1 MFENLIGNDNAKNLL
16 KRDLNSGVFHAYLFL
31 GEEGLGKFQF
41 AKEFASNVIDVKLP
55 HPDVKIIEG
64 ATILKSAIENL
75 VEDAFLKPM
84 YKDTKIYIIRDF
96 HKVTTEGQNALL
108 KTLEEPMAHVKL
120 ILTSSNEEGILPTI
134 LSRAKIVKFYHVPD
148 EVLKDYFIKEG
159 YEPSKVEEAVKFSV
173 GSVGK
178 AFEILNN
185 ENFFDLKN
193 QVEGGLMR
201 VFRDKGFE
209 PYIMYKLIDEKQE
222 NMDLVLEITS
232 YWLRDMV
239 LQRELKGE
247 DINISTDKLLKSYR
261 MLIDVRSNLDRN
273 VNLRTAVMPLLL
285 YIGGEND

>member
-16 KRDLNSGVFHAYLFL
+16 KRDLYSGVFHAYLFS

-41 AKEFASNVIDVKLP
+41 AKEFAANVIDVKLP
-55 HPDVKIIEG
+55 HPDIKIIEG
-64 ATILKSAIENL
+64 ATIKKSAIEDL

-134 LSRAKIVKFYHVPD
+134 LSRVKIVKFYHVAD
-148 EVLKDYFIKEG
+148 EILKDYFVREG
-159 YEPSKVEEAVKFSV
+159 YEEKKVIEAVKFSV
-173 GSVGK
+173 GSIGK
-178 AFEILNN
+178 VFEILNN
-185 ENFFDLKN
+185 EDFFDLKN
-193 QVEGGLMR
+193 KSEEGLRR
-201 VFRDKGFE
+201 VYRDKGFE
-209 PYIMYKLIDEKQE
+209 PYIMYKFMEERSENIDLI
-222 NMDLVLEITS
+222 LEIMS
-232 YWLRDMV
+232 YYLRDLAIKKEMGD
-239 LQRELKGE
+239 ES
-247 DINISTDKLLKSYR
+247 INISTKKILKSYK
-261 MLIDVRSNLDRN
+261 MLIDVRSNLNKN

>member
-16 KRDLNSGVFHAYLFL
+16 KRDLISGVFHAYLFS

-41 AKEFASNVIDVKLP
+41 AKEFAANVIDVKLP
-55 HPDVKIIEG
+55 HPDIKIIEG
-64 ATILKSAIENL
+64 ATIKKSAIEDL

-134 LSRAKIVKFYHVPD
+134 LSRVKIVKFYHVAD
-148 EVLKDYFIKEG
+148 EILKDYFVREG
-159 YEPSKVEEAVKFSV
+159 YEEKKVSEAVKFSV

-178 AFEILNN
+178 VFEILNN
-185 ENFFDLKN
+185 EDFFDLKN
-193 QVEGGLMR
+193 KSEEGLKR
-201 VFRDKGFE
+201 VYRDKGFE
-209 PYIMYKLIDEKQE
+209 PYIMYKFMEERSENIDLI
-222 NMDLVLEITS
+222 LEIMS
-232 YWLRDMV
+232 YYLRD
-239 LQRELKGE
+239 LAIKKETGDE
-247 DINISTDKLLKSYR
+247 SINISTKKILKSYK
-261 MLIDVRSNLDRN
+261 MLIDVRSNLDKN